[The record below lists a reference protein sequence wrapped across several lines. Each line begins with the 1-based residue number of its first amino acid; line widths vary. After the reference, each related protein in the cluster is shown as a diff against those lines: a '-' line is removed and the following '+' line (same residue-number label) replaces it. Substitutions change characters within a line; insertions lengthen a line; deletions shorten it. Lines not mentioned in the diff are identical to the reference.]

1 MEVVIQHR
9 RRTAASPPR
18 ERAVAAG
25 APSVGVT
32 TSQSPAAL
40 FGAGASLC
48 VADFAD
54 ARLGEALA

>member
-1 MEVVIQHR
+1 M
-9 RRTAASPPR
+9 AA
-18 ERAVAAG
+18 AVAAG

-48 VADFAD
+48 VTDFAD
-54 ARLGEALA
+54 ARLEEALA